1 MSSNTAAKP
10 AIVEDDRGDKRWMS
24 MHQRFVSEA
33 QEQEPDVVLIGD
45 SLFSHLNV
53 TEIWDKM
60 FAPLHCLNFGISGD
74 QTQNVLWRVMNG
86 EMENMSPQVIVLCV
100 GTNNHDHTAEETYE
114 GVLAIVS
121 AMRERQTKANIIV
134 VSIPPRGKAH
144 NKLRVKIGEINT
156 QLSEKLSGME
166 NTQLLTIDP
175 GLFINPY
182 DGTISHRDMYDYLHF
197 TRAGSQKFCEPI
209 LEEIQTLLKDFVKSG
224 SHDASDDVA
233 SQGDSV

>member
-1 MSSNTAAKP
+1 MLEKSRIISRLCIYN
-10 AIVEDDRGDKRWMS
+10 DK
-24 MHQRFVSEA
+24 QYPGTVTVSIS
-33 QEQEPDVVLIGD
+33 VYVMLR
-45 SLFSHLNV
+45 SV
-53 TEIWDKM
+53 TDFLWYTFCKCPLTHILPYIDFDLM
-60 FAPLHCLNFGISGD
+60 FML
-74 QTQNVLWRVMNG
+74 Q
-86 EMENMSPQVIVLCV
+86 
-100 GTNNHDHTAEETYE
+100 
-114 GVLAIVS
+114 
-121 AMRERQTKANIIV
+121 
-134 VSIPPRGKAH
+134 SIPPRGKAH

-197 TRAGSQKFCEPI
+197 TRAGYQKFCEPI